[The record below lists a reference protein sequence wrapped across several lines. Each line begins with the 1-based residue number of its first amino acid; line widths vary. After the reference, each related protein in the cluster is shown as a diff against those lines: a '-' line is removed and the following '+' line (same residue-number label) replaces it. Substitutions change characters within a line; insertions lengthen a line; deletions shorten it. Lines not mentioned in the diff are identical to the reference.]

1 MNCKLLRQL
10 RLDRGRGGDAG
21 ELDVH
26 EAHPMEEVPEGIP
39 GTYNSLRTL
48 TAA

>member
-1 MNCKLLRQL
+1 MNCKLLGQL

-39 GTYNSLRTL
+39 
-48 TAA
+48 